1 MGGVG
6 DAEIVPEIGLLAK
19 EDGEVVVADG
29 GGLLDLSKVM
39 KRNIV
44 IVVAEVRLNQNGDAF
59 LDGRNRLGVM

>member
-29 GGLLDLSKVM
+29 GGLLSKVM

-59 LDGRNRLGVM
+59 LDGSNRLGVM